1 MLGRTTEQVIRE
13 FCITPMR
20 RPKALFRGRCLE
32 EDFGYGSAAG
42 PGDGC
47 TSEHAQRDERRRG
60 AEEARSEG
68 SRALGASS
76 RLGNSIARGKERS

>member
-32 EDFGYGSAAG
+32 EDLDTEARPDLEMDAG
-42 PGDGC
+42 VN
-47 TSEHAQRDERRRG
+47 THRG
-60 AEEARSEG
+60 MSAEEARPEAL
-68 SRALGASS
+68 RALGASS
-76 RLGNSIARGKERS
+76 RLRNSIARGEERP